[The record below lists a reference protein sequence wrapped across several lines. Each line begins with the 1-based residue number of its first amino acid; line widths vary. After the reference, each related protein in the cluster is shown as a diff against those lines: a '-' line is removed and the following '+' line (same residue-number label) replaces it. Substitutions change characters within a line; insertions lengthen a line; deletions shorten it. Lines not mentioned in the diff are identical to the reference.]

1 MIIAI
6 AILSI
11 LLFVACVALFVQRR
25 GLVILEEKY
34 WDENRLHLD
43 TKNKLENELNAYKLK
58 LKQSND
64 ELNRYMALCNE
75 RTSQRDYV
83 TKQLDQARER
93 ISELLNPPPPN
104 EEAKEETEEQGNFVR
119 LKRLKRAKPETY
131 RNVFD
136 LDINGQ
142 RVLEHLTTV
151 FCKDAFVSNDKGGE
165 RETCYRLGAQGVI
178 NFIVNN
184 INQANDPNYKEQDND

>member
-6 AILSI
+6 AVLSI

-43 TKNKLENELNAYKLK
+43 TKSRLEGKYHGALDEISKLEAQRFEQWERAEVLGQEVIY
-58 LKQSND
+58 LKQ
-64 ELNRYMALCNE
+64 ELSE
-75 RTSQRDYV
+75 RP
-83 TKQLDQARER
+83 LPNADQEQ
-93 ISELLNPPPPN
+93 
-104 EEAKEETEEQGNFVR
+104 TEEQGNFVR
-119 LKRLKRAKPETY
+119 LKRLKRATPETY

-151 FCKDAFVSNDKGGE
+151 FCKEAFAPDDKGGE
-165 RETCYRLGAQGVI
+165 RETCRRLGAQGVI